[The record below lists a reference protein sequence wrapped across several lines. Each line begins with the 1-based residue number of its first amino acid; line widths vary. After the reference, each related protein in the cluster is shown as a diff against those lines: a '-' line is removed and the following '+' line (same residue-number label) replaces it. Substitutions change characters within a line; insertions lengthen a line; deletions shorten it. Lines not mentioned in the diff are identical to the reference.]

1 MSVIE
6 EISKLSKNG
15 CDDDVL
21 LNYIYENHDE
31 LECELNGDEYETTEK
46 HKRNFC
52 IDCNLEMLMD
62 YERSILVCTK
72 CGVFEY
78 YLVHV
83 HVPSYNHTMR
93 YSRKYTEMHLPLT
106 IQEI

>member
-31 LECELNGDEYETTEK
+31 LECELNGDEYEK
-46 HKRNFC
+46 PKKRDRYFC
-52 IDCNLEMLMD
+52 MDCKLRKIVD
-62 YERSILVCTK
+62 YER
-72 CGVFEY
+72 
-78 YLVHV
+78 
-83 HVPSYNHTMR
+83 
-93 YSRKYTEMHLPLT
+93 
-106 IQEI
+106 